1 MNSGRHLGDADSRIV
16 AQQESRIG
24 IIMQHAE
31 RRRGASKPAILLS
44 DTDYDLIASY
54 ATGLEQA
61 QPELAD
67 MLFKE
72 INRARICPAAKVPDT
87 VVKLGSKIAYF
98 DDRSGV
104 VRNVQLVLPGKANI
118 DEGSI
123 SILTPVGAGLIG
135 LRAGQSINWPGLDGS
150 PRILSVLEVISAA

>member
-1 MNSGRHLGDADSRIV
+1 
-16 AQQESRIG
+16 
-24 IIMQHAE
+24 MQHAE